1 MNERLT
7 IRNQHFEIST
17 WLPIGRCDAGHGS
30 SVGTVRMANRPGVL
44 MTITGNTGSI
54 RTTAGDGFISQQT
67 RGLKEGAS
75 SSALAEKDL
84 TFYVKRFH

>member
-1 MNERLT
+1 
-7 IRNQHFEIST
+7 
-17 WLPIGRCDAGHGS
+17 
-30 SVGTVRMANRPGVL
+30 MANRPGVL